1 MILSYHVFSLK
12 QQGFFRSSRIMM
24 IAMSKTASKSTEPV
38 NERVARMRREFG
50 YTQAELAEQL
60 GVLQSV
66 VSAYES
72 GGRRFH
78 TEMIIKFAEL
88 FGVSADELLGIEKPS
103 TNGQKVSVHLAKRMQ
118 KIQELPKAK
127 QKALLQTIDL
137 FLKGAE
143 M

>member
-1 MILSYHVFSLK
+1 MLIT
-12 QQGFFRSSRIMM
+12 
-24 IAMSKTASKSTEPV
+24 MSKTTTKQNESASD
-38 NERVARMRREFG
+38 RVARMRREFG

-60 GVLQSV
+60 DVPQSV

-78 TEMIIKFAEL
+78 ADMIVKFAEL
-88 FGVSADELLGIEKPS
+88 FGISADEFLGIEKPA

-127 QKALLQTIDL
+127 QKVLLQTIDL

-143 M
+143 K

>member
-1 MILSYHVFSLK
+1 
-12 QQGFFRSSRIMM
+12 MM
-24 IAMSKTASKSTEPV
+24 LAMTKTANKSTESI
-38 NERVARMRREFG
+38 NERIARMRGEFG
-50 YTQAELAEQL
+50 YTQSELAEHL
-60 GVLQSV
+60 DIPQSV

-78 TEMIIKFAEL
+78 AEVIIKFAEL
-88 FGVSADELLGIEKPS
+88 YGVSADELLGIEKPAR
-103 TNGQKVSVHLAKRMQ
+103 NGKKVSVHLAKRMQ

-143 M
+143 K

>member
-1 MILSYHVFSLK
+1 MSIT
-12 QQGFFRSSRIMM
+12 
-24 IAMSKTASKSTEPV
+24 MSKTANKSTEPI
-38 NERVARMRREFG
+38 NERIARMRREFG
-50 YTQAELAEQL
+50 YTQSELADQL

-78 TEMIIKFAEL
+78 AEMIIKFAEL
-88 FGVSADELLGIEKPS
+88 FGISADELLGIEKPA

-118 KIQELPKAK
+118 KIQELPKTK

-143 M
+143 K